1 MAIILKKMNKILL
14 IIKREYLSRVRK
26 KIFII
31 MSVLGPVLMASLFFI
46 PILLSGIE
54 DDDIKTILVKDES
67 GRFTEALA
75 NEKKLEFTFADN
87 SDVKNLKKTFVGKYY
102 ALLVIPENPEKEN
115 VEIFSEGQPDI
126 NTKMYISSKIEA
138 KLRSDKLKELGI
150 EEELVNSVNPDIH
163 IQTIKIS
170 KDGSEKISSTEVA
183 IAIGFIAGLMIYMFI
198 FIYGAMV
205 MRGVIEEKTN
215 RVVEILISSVKPFQL
230 MMGKITGI
238 ALVALTQFA
247 IWIILGVGIVVVA
260 QSFMVDSFSDP
271 QQLTEQMIQ
280 NEQISSEIQN
290 LDNNNQMITEVFTS
304 LTNLPIGMIIFSFM
318 FYFAGGYLLYASLFA
333 GIGGA
338 VDNEADTQQFMLPL
352 TVPLI
357 LSMMVAQVIVQDPD
371 GPVAFWFSVIPFTSP
386 VVMML
391 RIPYGVPGWELALSM
406 IALILTF
413 IGTTWM
419 AGKIYRIGIL
429 IYGKKF
435 SYKDLWKWLTF
446 KG

>member
-1 MAIILKKMNKILL
+1 M
-14 IIKREYLSRVRK
+14 
-26 KIFII
+26 
-31 MSVLGPVLMASLFFI
+31 
-46 PILLSGIE
+46 LLSGIE
-54 DDDIKTILVKDES
+54 DDDIKNILVKDES
-67 GRFTEALA
+67 GRFTENLK
-75 NEKKLEFTFADN
+75 NEKNLEFTVADN
-87 SDVKNLKKTFVGKYY
+87 SDVNELKKTFVGNYY
-102 ALLVIPENPEKEN
+102 ALLVIPENPEENN

-126 NTKMYISSKIEA
+126 STKSYISSKIEA

-150 EEELVNSVNPDIH
+150 KEELVNSVDPDIH
-163 IQTIKIS
+163 IQTIKI
-170 KDGSEKISSTEVA
+170 KDDGSEAISSTEVA

-205 MRGVIEEKTN
+205 MRGVIEEKAN

-230 MMGKITGI
+230 MMGKIVGI

-247 IWIILGVGIVVVA
+247 IWIVLGIGIVVVA
-260 QSFMVDSFSDP
+260 QVFMGDSLTDTN
-271 QQLTEQMIQ
+271 QLTEQMVGT
-280 NEQISSEIQN
+280 EQINSELQK
-290 LDNNNQMITEVFTS
+290 LEGKNQMIAEVFAS

-318 FYFAGGYLLYASLFA
+318 FYFVGGYLLYASLFA

-391 RIPYGVPGWELALSM
+391 RIPYGVPGWELAISM

-413 IGTTWM
+413 IGTTWI